1 MTVDGTQL
9 SPAAAA
15 AAALRPEAEL
25 MRPERLYALAPSS
38 LSFTRS
44 LIRKM
49 VGERWRVSRVEFEV
63 DGHGEGDA
71 VYRVEGGGRVFDF
84 VVFSFAPA
92 PPDSRT
98 DRIIGQHW
106 DVFAALFEGEA
117 SREQIEATRREL
129 PKLYAGRAP
138 AGTLVWCRSN
148 RSLRIFE
155 SVVEAL
161 SEGRQPDPAA
171 LAEVCYIVRNTGLDA
186 NGTFGTR
193 SFLSYEDDHPLRIP
207 YHAQMLAAYLMRE
220 FGADLAEGM
229 AAQRGAGAA
238 RLRRDIRR
246 FVGLGN
252 SSGLGL
258 VLFAN
263 NHPLLIGRW
272 LELREQC
279 LARAKARRARPGSPE
294 VERLAELLRRCIRFG
309 AEDRVRYHTF
319 SSGPAIAEELEL
331 AAALVAEFAAGGT
344 VAGVETE
351 TPWAAIGEQL
361 SDRVGAESLERFH
374 GLLIDLD
381 PEGAD
386 RLQGEHITSEVL
398 EYLPEMP
405 VSELRELVREQYGW
419 ALEVDLEQ
427 DGAYRYFWYK
437 SEEAEE
443 PRRGIRGGEVSGFDL
458 GLDVPGDLQGVIADL
473 ERADGATPVGRFL
486 LDHPVHRAAVVRVQ
500 GLRDASYH
508 TVRANIMDDDFVP
521 ARVIRLFNA
530 SMYGLDKT
538 RDVEFSE
545 GRWVRGVMFHGAP
558 CWDELA
564 DWSGGDWPF
573 PAEPRP

>member
-1 MTVDGTQL
+1 MTVDGTRL
-9 SPAAAA
+9 SPAAG

-25 MRPERLYALAPSS
+25 MAAERLYALAPSA

-49 VGERWRVSRVEFEV
+49 VSERWRISRVEFEV
-63 DGHGEGDA
+63 DERGAGDA
-71 VYRVEGGGRVFDF
+71 VYRVDAAGRVFDF

-92 PPDSRT
+92 PPDART

-117 SREQIEATRREL
+117 SREKIEATRREL

-148 RSLRIFE
+148 RSFRIFE
-155 SVVEAL
+155 SVVDAL
-161 SEGRQPDPAA
+161 AAGRQPDPAA

-193 SFLSYEDDHPLRIP
+193 SFLSYEADHPLRIP

-229 AAQRGAGAA
+229 AACRSPGAA
-238 RLRRDIRR
+238 PLRRDIRR
-246 FVGLGN
+246 FIGMGN

-263 NHPLLIGRW
+263 NHPLLMGRW
-272 LELREQC
+272 LELRERC
-279 LARAKARRARPGSPE
+279 LAAAKARRVEPGSPE
-294 VERLAELLRRCIRFG
+294 VESLAGMLRRCIRFG

-319 SSGPAIAEELEL
+319 SPGPEIAAQLEL
-331 AAALVAEFAAGGT
+331 AAELVAEFAASGT
-344 VAGVETE
+344 VAGAETE
-351 TPWAAIGEQL
+351 EPWAAICEQL
-361 SDRVGAESLERFH
+361 SDRVGPEAIERFH

-381 PEGAD
+381 PEAAD
-386 RLQGEHITSEVL
+386 RVQAQHIASEVL

-405 VSELRELVREQYGW
+405 VAELRTLVREQYGW
-419 ALEVDLEQ
+419 ALEVDLEA

-443 PRRGIRGGEVSGFDL
+443 PRRGLRGGEVTGFDL
-458 GLDVPGDLQGVIADL
+458 GVDVPGDLQGLMADL
-473 ERADGATPVGRFL
+473 ERAEDDTPVGRFL

-508 TVRANIMDDDFVP
+508 TVRANIMSDDFVP

-530 SMYGLDKT
+530 SIYGLDKT

-558 CWDELA
+558 CWDEIA
-564 DWSGGDWPF
+564 EGTGGDWQF
-573 PAEPRP
+573 PAEPRL